1 ELSIVMRAE
10 HVVQVFVMNDR
21 LDDERRDV
29 RRVQER
35 MNADLGRGVVVRA
48 EANRAAAL
56 ARDLLAPADDERRNF
71 GKVRA
76 MDVAGQRLEVV
87 KSLFRYGERKRFR
100 LRILL

>member
-1 ELSIVMRAE
+1 M
-10 HVVQVFVMNDR
+10 D
-21 LDDERRDV
+21 
-29 RRVQER
+29 
-35 MNADLGRGVVVRA
+35 ADLGGGVVVRS
-48 EANRAAAL
+48 ESNRSAL
-56 ARDLLAPADDERRNF
+56 LPRDLLTPADDERRNF